1 MGVGAV
7 TGAARRASVWASG
20 KPLWWSGSAAGHR
33 LRPERVAHVP
43 LPAGIVQ
50 KYTPQP
56 EVIVSTPMYTVR
68 DWIHRHLSDP
78 QVVSL
83 ALLLIAA
90 VAVVTL
96 LGSML
101 VPVFA
106 SIVLAYLLEG
116 VVRVLTRH
124 GVGRRWAV
132 LGVFLL
138 FLVVLGAVFLAL
150 LPTVVNQVVQLVES
164 LPAMLEQGQAAVL
177 QLPELY
183 PEYFSAD
190 QVAALLDTIRREAIA
205 YARSIAASF
214 SFASVVS
221 VITLVVYTILLP
233 VLIFFFLWDKGKI
246 LSWMGRFLPRH
257 HGLAISVWHEVDLQ
271 IGNYVRGKFVEVA
284 ILWFGSY
291 LTFLFLG
298 LDFAMLLALLVGLS
312 VIIPYVGAIV
322 VTLPIAIVAYFQ
334 FGASS
339 EFMWVLIAYAIIQ
352 AIDAN
357 VLVPLLFSEA
367 VNLHPVAI
375 IIAILVFG
383 GIWGFWGVF
392 FAIPLA
398 TVIQAVMNAWPRA
411 TADETPA
418 GADSQAPTG

>member
-1 MGVGAV
+1 M
-7 TGAARRASVWASG
+7 
-20 KPLWWSGSAAGHR
+20 
-33 LRPERVAHVP
+33 
-43 LPAGIVQ
+43 
-50 KYTPQP
+50 
-56 EVIVSTPMYTVR
+56 STPMYTVR

-150 LPTVVNQVVQLVES
+150 LPTVVNQIVQLVES

-246 LSWMGRFLPRH
+246 LRWMGRFLPRH

-284 ILWFGSY
+284 ILWSGSY

-375 IIAILVFG
+375 IIAILIFG

-411 TADETPA
+411 TADEAPT

>member
-1 MGVGAV
+1 M
-7 TGAARRASVWASG
+7 
-20 KPLWWSGSAAGHR
+20 
-33 LRPERVAHVP
+33 
-43 LPAGIVQ
+43 
-50 KYTPQP
+50 
-56 EVIVSTPMYTVR
+56 STPMYPIR
-68 DWIHRHLSDP
+68 QWLNRHLSNP
-78 QVVSL
+78 QVVGL
-83 ALLLIAA
+83 TVILLIG
-90 VAVVTL
+90 VAVVTF

-116 VVRVLTRH
+116 IVRTLTRYH
-124 GVGRRWAV
+124 VPRGPAV
-132 LGVFLL
+132 LIVYLL
-138 FLVVLGAVFLAL
+138 FLLCLVAGLLAL
-150 LPTVVNQVVQLVES
+150 LPTIVNQVIQLGEN
-164 LPAMLEQGQAAVL
+164 LPAMLEHGQQAL
-177 QLPELY
+177 LRLPERY
-183 PEYFSAD
+183 PAYFSAD
-190 QVAALLDTIRREAIA
+190 QVAALLDTIRREAIG
-205 YARSIAASF
+205 YARSLAS
-214 SFASVVS
+214 SLSLASVVM
-221 VITLVVYTILLP
+221 VVTIMVYAVLLP
-233 VLIFFFLWDKGKI
+233 VLIFFFLWDKSRI
-246 LSWMGRFLPRH
+246 LGWTVRFLPRH
-257 HGLAISVWHEVDLQ
+257 YGLVASVWHEVHLQ

-284 ILWFGSY
+284 IVWVRSY
-291 LTFLFLG
+291 LTFLALG

-375 IIAILVFG
+375 IIAILIFG

-398 TVIQAVMNAWPRA
+398 NLIQAVINAWPRVSIEDEDGEDGA
-411 TADETPA
+411 GEADAA
-418 GADSQAPTG
+418 G